1 MSGPGEIRQDGQR
14 GFVLHAYPFRE
25 TSLVVEAFTQGHGRI
40 ALVARGARRPR
51 SSLRGVLLPFQPLL
65 LSWTGRSELRTLTR
79 AEWQGGYTALRGETL
94 MCGFYLNEL
103 LLKLLPRDDPH
114 ERLYDIYQAT
124 LGVLAGEA
132 QRESIL
138 RRFELHLLREL
149 GYAVTLDRDAE
160 SGEAI
165 SPERRYV
172 YLIERGPVAAG
183 ATDRENGVELSG
195 QTLLDMQSGRFGGAV
210 TQQQSK
216 ALMRTLINHY
226 LGKQVLHT
234 RQMLRELQ
242 DL

>member
-1 MSGPGEIRQDGQR
+1 MSTRGQVRQDAQA
-14 GFVLHAYPFRE
+14 GFVLHSYPFRE
-25 TSLVVEAFTQGHGRI
+25 TSLVVETFTRDHGRI

-51 SSLRGVLLPFQPLL
+51 SSLRGVLLSFQPLL

-79 AEWQGGYTALRGETL
+79 AEWQGAYTALGGETL

-114 ERLYDIYQAT
+114 ERLYGVYQAT
-124 LGVLAGEA
+124 LEALAGKME
-132 QRESIL
+132 RESIL
-138 RRFELHLLREL
+138 RRFELQLLREL
-149 GYAVTLDRDAE
+149 GYAVTLNQDAE
-160 SGEAI
+160 TGEAI
-165 SPERRYV
+165 VPDQRYV
-172 YLIERGPVAAG
+172 YIVERGPVAAG
-183 ATDRENGVELSG
+183 ASDSGKGVELAG
-195 QTLLDMQSGRFGGAV
+195 QTLLDMQSSRFNSAV

-226 LGKQVLHT
+226 LGNQVLHT

>member
-1 MSGPGEIRQDGQR
+1 MSTRGQVRQDAQP
-14 GFVLHAYPFRE
+14 GFVLHSYPFRE
-25 TSLVVEAFTQGHGRI
+25 TSLVVETFTRDHGRI

-51 SSLRGVLLPFQPLL
+51 SSLRGVLLSFQPLL

-79 AEWQGGYTALRGETL
+79 AEWQGAYTALRGETL

-114 ERLYDIYQAT
+114 ERLHGIYQAT
-124 LGVLAGEA
+124 LAALAADAEH
-132 QRESIL
+132 ESIL
-138 RRFELHLLREL
+138 RRFELQLLREL
-149 GYAVTLDRDAE
+149 GYAVMLDRDAE
-160 SGEAI
+160 TGEVI
-165 SPERRYV
+165 LPDQRYV
-172 YLIERGPVAAG
+172 YGVERGPVAAETSASG
-183 ATDRENGVELSG
+183 KGVELAG
-195 QTLLDMQSGRFGGAV
+195 QTLLDVQSSKFDSAV

-216 ALMRTLINHY
+216 ALMRALINHY